1 MNHKELKQ
9 ILEEKYSKYAHPDF
23 VESDPISIP
32 RSYKKLQDIEITAFW
47 TAMLTW
53 GLRKTII
60 NKAKV
65 LFGLMDNSPYDFI
78 MNHSD
83 NDLKVFENFVHRTFQ
98 PPDTLYFIQFFKF
111 HYSNHESLEEAFNLG
126 DSNSMKDIFIHFHN
140 YFFSAGP
147 FLDRTKK
154 HLASPIRNS
163 TCKRLCMF
171 MRWMVRTDKEGIDLN
186 LWKTISPSKL
196 MIPYDVHVDR
206 VGRAFG
212 MIKRKQK
219 DWKTV
224 EELTSTLRS
233 FDSEDPVKYDY
244 SLFGMGLMERQE
256 VFKMIGKK
264 NQ

>member
-1 MNHKELKQ
+1 MDHKELKE
-9 ILEEKYSKYAHPDF
+9 ILEEKYSTYAHPNF
-23 VESDPISIP
+23 VETDPISIP
-32 RSYKKLQDIEITAFW
+32 RSYSRKEDIEITAFW

-60 NKAKV
+60 NKAKQ
-65 LFGLMDNSPYDFI
+65 LFNLMDKAPYDFI
-78 MNHSD
+78 MNHKD
-83 NDLKVFENFVHRTFQ
+83 KDLKVFDHFVHRTFQ
-98 PPDTLYFIQFFKF
+98 PPDTLYFIQFFKD
-111 HYSNHESLEEAFNLG
+111 HYTRHNSLEDAFTLNG
-126 DSNSMKDIFIHFHN
+126 STNMKDVFIHFHD

-147 FLDRTKK
+147 FLQRTKK

-171 MRWMVRTDKEGIDLN
+171 LRWMVRTDREGIDLN
-186 LWKTISPSKL
+186 LWKKIKPADL

-212 MIKRKQK
+212 MIERKQK

-224 EELTSTLRS
+224 EELTNTLRS
-233 FDSEDPVKYDY
+233 FDYEDPVKYDY
-244 SLFGMGLMERQE
+244 ALFGMGLMERDE

-264 NQ
+264 NS